1 MAPGSA
7 DTFPFNVLVGDDVV
21 RNLMVATNNIAN
33 IFCLS
38 GRTACRWEYHS
49 YDSLFRDLAPP
60 FLSGPFQI
68 LFNPHFGVSFSI

>member
-7 DTFPFNVLVGDDVV
+7 DTFPFNVLVGDDV

-33 IFCLS
+33 MFCLS

-49 YDSLFRDLAPP
+49 YDSLFRDLAPL
-60 FLSGPFQI
+60 FLSDPSQI
-68 LFNPHFGVSFSI
+68 LFNPHLGASFSI